1 MEDWGDFDSRCK
13 SRDDLC
19 SQTDFD
25 EQWIEAERPKRTTE
39 PHLEPLSFAGGLTP
53 EAREW
58 HRDAIGLVGTAEIG
72 GASSSLAVA

>member
-1 MEDWGDFDSRCK
+1 MEDWGGFGSRCK

-19 SQTDFD
+19 SQPDFD
-25 EQWIEAERPKRTTE
+25 EKWREAETPAIITE

-58 HRDAIGLVGTAEIG
+58 HRDAIALVGTAEIG
-72 GASSSLAVA
+72 GASPSSAVV